1 MIDNDLTF
9 EEALAELEAIVE
21 QLETGD
27 LPLERTLVLF
37 EQAQELAD
45 YCEQVLSRAELR
57 LEALRP
63 TADGEYEAVPLDG
76 GE

>member
-1 MIDNDLTF
+1 MIDDDLTF

-21 QLETGD
+21 QLEMGD

-37 EQAQELAD
+37 ERGQELAG
-45 YCEQVLSRAELR
+45 YCEQVLSKAELR

-63 TADGEYEAVPLDG
+63 TADGDYEAIPMDS
-76 GE
+76 E